1 MRYITHKR
9 FKQLAICGNVNIPAV
24 SECEEKDQIIY
35 HNNRPLCAVTSENA
49 HTFFAINEDGQG
61 LIRGKLVRDI
71 VSLLQKKD
79 EQHQERWDKVWD
91 DELCQKYK
99 RKEHSD
105 HWLWNHDFYNASIG
119 DLTYIW
125 NLIRGNWK
133 CTK

>member
-9 FKQLAICGNVNIPAV
+9 FKQLAICGNVNIPAA

-61 LIRGKLVRDI
+61 LIRGKFVRDI

-79 EQHQERWDKVWD
+79 EQYQERWDKVWD

-99 RKEHSD
+99 RKEHPD

-119 DLTYIW
+119 DLAYIW
-125 NLIRGNWK
+125 NLIRGN
-133 CTK
+133 